1 MDFAQGFNFFQDIG
15 PNYLGGVMD
24 SAARTAIH
32 YSHRIGALI
41 VSAALLVLIVKLLRL
56 QVPAARRWA
65 LALLALLALQ
75 VSLGISNVVFALPL
89 YVAVA
94 HNVCGALLLI
104 TLVGLCHRLFSVRT
118 NNLLT

>member
-65 LALLALLALQ
+65 LALLVLLALQ

-94 HNVCGALLLI
+94 HNVCGALLQ
-104 TLVGLCHRLFSVRT
+104 CNCCRVRHSARQCKYPH
-118 NNLLT
+118 